1 MKPFRALLLS
11 LMLLPLA
18 AQAQMRWQE
27 GRQYTR
33 IPGNPAT
40 TAPAGKIAV
49 TEAFS
54 YACIH
59 CANARHEMAKLAA
72 SLPRD
77 AVMTYVHASFRPDEA
92 WPMFQRAFYTAQSL
106 GIAEATHEQ
115 MFAAVWE
122 TGEVALLDRTTRAV
136 RRPLPTIE
144 EAARFYAKYSSVKAA
159 DFLKL
164 ANSAEI
170 TAQMQ
175 RTDALIEAWRI
186 GGTPTVVVNGRYQVD
201 NNQVTSWDEFRQLVN
216 YLVNLERAR
225 LKQSA
230 TPKP

>member
-1 MKPFRALLLS
+1 MKLFRALLLS
-11 LMLLPLA
+11 LFLVPLA
-18 AQAQMRWQE
+18 AQAQLRWQE
-27 GRQYTR
+27 GQHYTR
-33 IPGNPAT
+33 IARAT
-40 TAPAGKIAV
+40 ATAPGKIEVAEV
-49 TEAFS
+49 FS

-72 SLPRD
+72 GLPRD

-106 GIAEATHEQ
+106 GIADAIHDQ
-115 MFAAVWE
+115 MFSAVWE

-136 RRPLPTIE
+136 RKPLPTIE
-144 EAARFYAKYSSVKAA
+144 EAARFYAKFSSVKEP

-175 RTDALIEAWRI
+175 RADALIEAWQV
-186 GGTPTVVVNGRYQVD
+186 GGTPAVVVNGRYQID
-201 NNQVTSWDEFRQLVN
+201 NTKVSSWDEFRQLVN
-216 YLVNLERAR
+216 FLVSLERTR
-225 LKQSA
+225 LKQPA
-230 TPKP
+230 AAKP